1 MRDKRIGIFTST
13 DRRFPSVSHIANNQS
28 HRSSQESLADS
39 YHERLTPQNKK
50 RSLARKRQNRER
62 DATAQNS

>member
-1 MRDKRIGIFTST
+1 M
-13 DRRFPSVSHIANNQS
+13 SHIANNQS

-50 RSLARKRQNRER
+50 GHWRGKDRIESETQQHRTVKPSNTIGSVASETLF
-62 DATAQNS
+62 